1 MLLHIFVYSLL
12 RGRGARTFNGN
23 KTDVKTE
30 YTQAGCGHESM
41 LNPLV
46 HCAAKESDVSEG
58 VQPC

>member
-1 MLLHIFVYSLL
+1 MLLHIFVFSLE
-12 RGRGARTFNGN
+12 GETKIFNRN
-23 KTDVKTE
+23 KMDVKTE
-30 YTQAGCGHESM
+30 YTHAGCGHESM